1 MKNRVKGLLAL
12 CLAMCMV
19 LAMTTVAFADGT
31 VYYYY
36 YYYYADTL
44 NNWTVLQ
51 PGDTVSASCGM
62 FFVVDESNNYMAN
75 VNTNENGAN
84 RTASSSGSNNNADR
98 PYFADGS
105 KLDVSKLDS
114 NYTYSVK
121 KVTVPDGKAIYRF
134 VGESESRL
142 FTAALML
149 KAVPKTYTVIF
160 DTNGGSELAD
170 KTVEYGGAVLSG
182 VTAPTKAGY
191 TFAGWKYGD
200 LEVADD
206 TLYSDLAADT
216 VASITLVAQWEGS
229 SGHEPIRRQHVAT
242 VVEPV
247 TEPVTETTTVDS
259 PKTFD
264 AGIAVYGVSAL
275 LSLTGSAWVVTRRRD
290 R

>member
-19 LAMTTVAFADGT
+19 LAMTTVAFANGT
-31 VYYYY
+31 V

-75 VNTNENGAN
+75 VNTSENGAN
-84 RTASSSGSNNNADR
+84 GTASSSGSNNNADR
-98 PYFADGS
+98 PYFADRS

-134 VGESESRL
+134 VGESESSL

-264 AGIAVYGVSAL
+264 AGIAVYAGLSL
-275 LSLTGSAWVVTRRRD
+275 LSAAGAAVVIGKKKEF
-290 R
+290 